1 MGIQVPT
8 PILPSSARMNIFLC
22 IAPKEY
28 VWRCISDQMH
38 VWKSILLDMYYW
50 VVSTIW
56 SNRTV
61 EVVL

>member
-1 MGIQVPT
+1 
-8 PILPSSARMNIFLC
+8 MNIFLC

-61 EVVL
+61 EVVLRHFLRHRY